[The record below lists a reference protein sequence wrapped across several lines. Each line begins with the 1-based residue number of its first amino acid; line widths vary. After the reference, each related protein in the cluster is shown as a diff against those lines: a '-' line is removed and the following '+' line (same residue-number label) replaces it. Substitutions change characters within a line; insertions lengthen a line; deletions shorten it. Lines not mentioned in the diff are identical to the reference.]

1 MVADYPQTTTYYS
14 AVATSEP
21 YTITST
27 VTTTNGETYTV
38 IVTGVGYKE
47 DEYVF
52 SQKDF
57 GKELTRGFVDW
68 RSRKLSSMQPVKP
81 YRPINRKLLRTR
93 SRLR

>member
-1 MVADYPQTTTYYS
+1 MVADCPQTTYYS

-27 VTTTNGETYTV
+27 VTTTNGEVYTV
-38 IVTGVGYKE
+38 VVTGVGYKE

-52 SQKDF
+52 PERYLS
-57 GKELTRGFVDW
+57 KEQTRGFVDW

-81 YRPINRKLLRTR
+81 YRPINRKLLKVR